1 MGDVRG
7 GRDYIHSGWS
17 RVEDVKE
24 REIWVMWEGK
34 GQSAGAVVSRIFD
47 KDARDCCWRFPVV

>member
-1 MGDVRG
+1 MWAMFVGDETIYTV
-7 GRDYIHSGWS
+7 
-17 RVEDVKE
+17 VEDVKE

-47 KDARDCCWRFPVV
+47 KEARDCCWRFPVV